1 MIRWAVFGL
10 AGLAASLLL
19 VSPCAAGRP
28 AAKATLTSKVP
39 LGASV
44 GTRFT
49 LAWTMTAPSGKPY
62 SAKGIFV
69 RVVCPEGDVITR
81 AAATVASRT
90 RGAYRAVVTVPAGG
104 IGVIS
109 IGAGNPPRYFAITN
123 PVHR

>member
-1 MIRWAVFGL
+1 
-10 AGLAASLLL
+10 
-19 VSPCAAGRP
+19 
-28 AAKATLTSKVP
+28 VP
-39 LGASV
+39 LGAAF

-49 LAWTMTAPSGKPY
+49 LAWTMTGPDGKPY
-62 SAKGIFV
+62 STKGIFV

-81 AAATVASRT
+81 AAATLASRT

-109 IGAGNPPRYFAITN
+109 IGTGKPPRYFVITN